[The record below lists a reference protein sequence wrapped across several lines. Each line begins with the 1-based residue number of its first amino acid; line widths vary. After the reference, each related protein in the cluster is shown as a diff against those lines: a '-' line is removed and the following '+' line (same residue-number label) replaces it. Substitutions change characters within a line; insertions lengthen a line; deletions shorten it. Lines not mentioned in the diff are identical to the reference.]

1 MKYQI
6 LVAGAACL
14 FATSASLADEA
25 RISSKG
31 DFGAYPLPSWHGPY
45 IGAAIGFGEGST
57 DYYLDQDGHG
67 ADSNEASGLAGSI
80 TAGYNWQRASGL
92 VFGVE
97 ADVGFID
104 AAEEHPWKDGHS
116 FQSDY
121 GTWATLRARI
131 GYAHNKFLFF
141 ATGGLAYLEVDEV
154 MLGANGGQNA
164 GQTSH
169 NDDAHL
175 GWVIGAGLEYAY
187 SERVNLK
194 LDYLHMEFDEYK
206 ATTSAD
212 LHYMFENEL
221 DIVRVGFNYKLN

>member
-1 MKYQI
+1 ME
-6 LVAGAACL
+6 V
-14 FATSASLADEA
+14 
-25 RISSKG
+25 
-31 DFGAYPLPSWHGPY
+31 YPVHSWQGPY

-57 DYYLDQDGHG
+57 DYYLDENGHG
-67 ADSNEASGLAGSI
+67 ADSNSASGLAGSVSI
-80 TAGYNWQRASGL
+80 GYNWQRPSGL

-104 AAEEHPWKDGHS
+104 AAEEHLWKDGHS

-121 GTWATLRARI
+121 GTWATLRGRL

-154 MLGANGGQNA
+154 MLGANGGTGGGA

-169 NDDAHL
+169 NDDSHI
-175 GWVIGAGLEYAY
+175 GWVLGAGLEYAY
-187 SERVNLK
+187 SERINLK
-194 LDYLHMEFDEYK
+194 LDYLHMEFEEYEST
-206 ATTSAD
+206 APNGS
-212 LHYMFENEL
+212 HYMFENEL